1 MTRAAGGPSK
11 GGRARLAPRE
21 GEAVGAIRGAS
32 GSEDAVMAAGKFDI
46 KELERRMRGAMETL
60 KKEFAGLRT
69 GRASTHLLDPVVVN
83 VYGQRL
89 PINQVA
95 TVSTPDARTIS
106 VQVWDKG
113 QVTAVEKAIRE
124 ANLGLNPI
132 TEGAVLRLPI
142 PALNAERRQ
151 ELVKV
156 AHKYAEQARVA
167 VRNVRR
173 EGMELL
179 KKLDKDGQMSEDDH
193 HKNSTKVQELTDR
206 VIKEVD
212 QTLASKEVEIKQV

>member
-1 MTRAAGGPSK
+1 
-11 GGRARLAPRE
+11 
-21 GEAVGAIRGAS
+21 
-32 GSEDAVMAAGKFDI
+32 MAAGKFDV
-46 KELERRMRGAMETL
+46 KELERRMRGAMDTL
-60 KKEFAGLRT
+60 KKEFSGLRT
-69 GRASTHLLDPVVVN
+69 GRASAHLLDSVVVN
-83 VYGQRL
+83 VYGQRM

-106 VQVWDKG
+106 VQVWDKS
-113 QVTAVEKAIRE
+113 QVSAVEKAIRE

-132 TEGAVLRLPI
+132 IDGALMRLPI

-156 AHKYAEQARVA
+156 AHKYAEHARVA

-173 EGMELL
+173 EGMDLL

-193 HKNSTKVQELTDR
+193 HKNSAKVQELTDR
-206 VIKEVD
+206 LIKEVD
-212 QTLASKEVEIKQV
+212 QTLISKEAEIKQV

>member
-1 MTRAAGGPSK
+1 
-11 GGRARLAPRE
+11 
-21 GEAVGAIRGAS
+21 
-32 GSEDAVMAAGKFDI
+32 MAAGKFDL
-46 KELERRMRGAMETL
+46 KDLERRMRGAIDIL
-60 KKEFAGLRT
+60 KKEFGGLRT
-69 GRASTHLLDPVVVN
+69 GRASVHLLDPVMVN
-83 VYGQRL
+83 VYGARM

-124 ANLGLNPI
+124 ANLGLNPV
-132 TEGAVLRLPI
+132 TEGALIRLPI

-156 AHKYAEQARVA
+156 AHKYTEHARVA

-179 KKLDKDGQMSEDDH
+179 KKLDKDGAMSEDEH
-193 HKNSTKVQELTDR
+193 HKNSAKVQELTDR
-206 VIKEVD
+206 LINEID
-212 QTLASKEVEIKQV
+212 QTLIAKETEIKQV

>member
-1 MTRAAGGPSK
+1 
-11 GGRARLAPRE
+11 
-21 GEAVGAIRGAS
+21 
-32 GSEDAVMAAGKFDI
+32 MAAGKFDS
-46 KELERRMRGAMETL
+46 KELERRMRGAIDTL
-60 KKEFAGLRT
+60 KKEFGGLRT
-69 GRASTHLLDPVVVN
+69 GRASVHLLDPVIVN
-83 VYGQRL
+83 VYGARM

-95 TVSTPDARTIS
+95 TISTPDARMLV

-113 QVTAVEKAIRE
+113 QVGAVERAIRE

-132 TEGAVLRLPI
+132 TEGALLRLPI

-156 AHKYAEQARVA
+156 AHKYAEHARVA

-179 KKLDKDGQMSEDDH
+179 KKLDKDGVMSEDEH
-193 HKNSTKVQELTDR
+193 HKNSAKVQELTDKL
-206 VIKEVD
+206 INEID
-212 QTLASKEVEIKQV
+212 QTLITKETEIKQV

>member
-1 MTRAAGGPSK
+1 
-11 GGRARLAPRE
+11 
-21 GEAVGAIRGAS
+21 
-32 GSEDAVMAAGKFDI
+32 MAADKFDL
-46 KELERRMRGAMETL
+46 KELERRMRGAIDAL
-60 KKEFAGLRT
+60 KKEFGGLRT
-69 GRASTHLLDPVVVN
+69 GRASVHLLEPVVVN
-83 VYGQRL
+83 VYGARM

-95 TVSTPDARTIS
+95 TVSTPDARMIV

-113 QVTAVEKAIRE
+113 QVGAVEKAIRE

-132 TEGAVLRLPI
+132 TEGVLLRLPI

-156 AHKYAEQARVA
+156 AHKYAEHARVA

-179 KKLDKDGQMSEDDH
+179 KKLDKDGQMGEDDH
-193 HKNSTKVQELTDR
+193 HKNSAKVQELTDR
-206 VIKEVD
+206 LVKEID
-212 QTLASKEVEIKQV
+212 QTLTNKEAEIKQV

>member
-1 MTRAAGGPSK
+1 
-11 GGRARLAPRE
+11 
-21 GEAVGAIRGAS
+21 
-32 GSEDAVMAAGKFDI
+32 MAAGKFDL
-46 KELERRMRGAMETL
+46 KDLERRMRGAIDTL
-60 KKEFAGLRT
+60 KKEFGGLRT
-69 GRASTHLLDPVVVN
+69 GRASVQLLEPVVVT
-83 VYGQRL
+83 VYGARM

-95 TVSTPDARTIS
+95 TVSTPDARTIM

-113 QVTAVEKAIRE
+113 QVGAVDKAIRE

-132 TEGAVLRLPI
+132 TEGAVLRLPM

-173 EGMELL
+173 EGMDLL
-179 KKLDKDGQMSEDDH
+179 KRLDKDGQMSEDDH
-193 HKNSTKVQELTDR
+193 HKNSAKVQELTDR
-206 VIKEVD
+206 LVKDVD
-212 QTLASKEVEIKQV
+212 QALVAKELEIKQV

>member
-1 MTRAAGGPSK
+1 
-11 GGRARLAPRE
+11 
-21 GEAVGAIRGAS
+21 
-32 GSEDAVMAAGKFDI
+32 MAAGKFDL
-46 KELERRMRGAMETL
+46 KELERRMRGAIDTL

-69 GRASTHLLDPVVVN
+69 GRASTHLLDAVVVN
-83 VYGQRL
+83 VYGARM

-106 VQVWDKG
+106 VQVWDKA

-132 TEGAVLRLPI
+132 TEGALIRLPI

-156 AHKYAEQARVA
+156 AHKYAEHGRVA

-173 EGMELL
+173 DGMELL
-179 KKLDKDGQMSEDDH
+179 KKLDKDGLMSEDEH
-193 HKNSTKVQELTDR
+193 RKNSAKVQELTDKL
-206 VIKEVD
+206 VKEID
-212 QTLASKEVEIKQV
+212 QALAAKETEIKQV